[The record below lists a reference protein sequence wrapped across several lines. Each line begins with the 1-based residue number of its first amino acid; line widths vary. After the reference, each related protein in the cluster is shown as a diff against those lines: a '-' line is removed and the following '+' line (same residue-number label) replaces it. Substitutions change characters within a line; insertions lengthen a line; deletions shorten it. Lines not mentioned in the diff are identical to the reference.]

1 MNLEKPLSWVIDVK
15 TDMIF
20 NLIKE
25 NYSIVIP
32 IEKKKQF
39 TIF

>member
-1 MNLEKPLSWVIDVK
+1 MNLKKPLPQVNDVK
-15 TDMIF
+15 TDIVF

-32 IEKKKQF
+32 IE
-39 TIF
+39 